1 VPRHRPPRGA
11 APSPSYPGA
20 TKAPS
25 SAAALAAAR
34 VAEAQRLILRALAH
48 RVDEG
53 RFGADD
59 AVDIA
64 LVQLGRPGGPRLSDA
79 QKHALRRGLALL
91 ARSLSPPT
99 PRALHTFAHDAAQ
112 LAWTAERPARSPG
125 ATLRDIAHSPDT
137 SQIARAAVYA
147 ELLHARDDDDLVRR
161 AVRRA
166 VLERRRALPGV
177 PVPLASGDPLR
188 NLLDLPAAGRLRLP
202 RPDVRGTIARIAAN
216 DPAFGDTL
224 RKAARFARHVLEPAL
239 GEELWL
245 LCRPVGF
252 VDRAETRVLVAAESS
267 LGAQEM
273 QLRARELVYRLRQ
286 VDGFAAVDAV
296 RVVVDPLAY
305 KGLTPGAATTT
316 TTSKATRS
324 TLRPGR

>member
-1 VPRHRPPRGA
+1 
-11 APSPSYPGA
+11 
-20 TKAPS
+20 
-25 SAAALAAAR
+25 
-34 VAEAQRLILRALAH
+34 
-48 RVDEG
+48 
-53 RFGADD
+53 
-59 AVDIA
+59 
-64 LVQLGRPGGPRLSDA
+64 
-79 QKHALRRGLALL
+79 
-91 ARSLSPPT
+91 
-99 PRALHTFAHDAAQ
+99 
-112 LAWTAERPARSPG
+112 
-125 ATLRDIAHSPDT
+125 
-137 SQIARAAVYA
+137 
-147 ELLHARDDDDLVRR
+147 
-161 AVRRA
+161 
-166 VLERRRALPGV
+166 
-177 PVPLASGDPLR
+177 
-188 NLLDLPAAGRLRLP
+188 
-202 RPDVRGTIARIAAN
+202 
-216 DPAFGDTL
+216 
-224 RKAARFARHVLEPAL
+224 VLEPAL